1 MTFLFQNDIDAKVVE
16 YFSVDVP
23 HCVLVKT
30 WQRATQIY
38 FLPRG
43 KKGWCSHKVFH
54 FTDILRSR
62 HYNDGPLRA
71 HIIYKS
77 SIILLSGRW
86 MWTVSH
92 WNKCVGGHT
101 WTFSHKKA
109 EFTPVCYFTKK
120 THQALKFQCN
130 IVGQNGIF
138 IASFKICNWNWNFFL
153 GWIRW

>member
-1 MTFLFQNDIDAKVVE
+1 MTKPPLQMTFLFQNDIDAKVVE

-120 THQALKFQCN
+120 NSSSSQIPVQRGWPKLYIYCIFQN
-130 IVGQNGIF
+130 M
-138 IASFKICNWNWNFFL
+138 
-153 GWIRW
+153 